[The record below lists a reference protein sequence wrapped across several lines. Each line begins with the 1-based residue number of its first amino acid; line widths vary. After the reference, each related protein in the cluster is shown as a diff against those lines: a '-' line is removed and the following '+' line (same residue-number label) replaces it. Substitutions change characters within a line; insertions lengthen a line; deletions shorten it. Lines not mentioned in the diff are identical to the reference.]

1 MCVLQEGE
9 PGGVLRRDF
18 YPRSK
23 TGITDQSK
31 RGSVIESFGPEKDA
45 AKLNQSNSSS
55 VLSHDFLLRKIQK
68 EFAEACISPS
78 AVHWSG
84 G

>member
-18 YPRSK
+18 YPRSR
-23 TGITDQSK
+23 TGITDRSK
-31 RGSVIESFGPEKDA
+31 GGSVIESFGPERDA

-55 VLSHDFLLRKIQK
+55 VFI
-68 EFAEACISPS
+68 
-78 AVHWSG
+78 V
-84 G
+84 